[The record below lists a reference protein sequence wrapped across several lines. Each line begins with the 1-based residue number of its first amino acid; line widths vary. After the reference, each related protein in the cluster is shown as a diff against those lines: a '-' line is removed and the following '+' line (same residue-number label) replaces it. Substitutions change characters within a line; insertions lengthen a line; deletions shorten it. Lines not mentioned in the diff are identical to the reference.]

1 MRLKSI
7 KIQNHLKSITV
18 ISIIVPMLLL
28 FIFFISPTFG
38 QQTVKTGGDSES
50 LNAKRQAVII
60 DSVTSALNDI
70 YVFPEVAK
78 KMENLLR
85 KNLKKG
91 IYKKITDLPEFT
103 EQLTKDLQAVSKDKH
118 LRVRALPPKPQGES
132 TQPSPEEERKE
143 RLKRLQYQNFG
154 FKKVELLPG
163 NIGYID
169 FRFFADATLGG
180 ATAIAAMNFLSHA
193 DAIIFDLRQ
202 NGGGSPSMIQLMSS
216 YLFEEPVHLNSFY
229 VRKTDET
236 NQFWTQSWV
245 EGPKMVDIPVFVLT
259 SSYTFSGAEEF
270 TYNLKNMKRG
280 TIIGETTGGGAHPVN
295 GRVFE
300 KLNVS
305 MALPFGRA
313 VNPITGTNWE
323 GTGVEPDIKVPAEQ
337 ALMVARLKAIK
348 NLRKNEQ
355 DETKKQQIDWV
366 LKGLEIEKNPVTI
379 DTGVFKAYEGVYGP
393 RKIWQED
400 GKFYYLREGRQK
412 YELTPMGNDMF
423 LLKDLDYFRI
433 KFKRNKAGAVIEI
446 IGMYDNGRTD
456 STKRN

>member
-1 MRLKSI
+1 MRNKNI
-7 KIQNHLKSITV
+7 KIQNHRISITV
-18 ISIIVPMLLL
+18 ISAIVHMLLL

-38 QQTVKTGGDSES
+38 QQAVKTGGDFET
-50 LNAKRQAVII
+50 LDAERQAVII

-103 EQLTKDLQAVSKDKH
+103 AQLTKDLQSVSKDRH
-118 LRVRALPPKPQGES
+118 LRVRALPPSTQGES
-132 TQPSPEEERKE
+132 KQPSPEEERKE

-180 ATAIAAMNFLSHA
+180 ATAIAAMNFLAHA

-229 VRKTDET
+229 VRKTNET

-245 EGPKMVDIPVFVLT
+245 AGPKMVDMPVFVLT

-295 GRVFE
+295 GRVF
-300 KLNVS
+300 KNLNVS

-323 GTGVEPDIKVPAEQ
+323 GTGVEPDIKVPADQ
-337 ALMVARLKAIK
+337 ALMVARIKAMKKLKK
-348 NLRKNEQ
+348 DEK
-355 DETKKQQIDWV
+355 DETKKQQMDWV

-379 DTGVFKAYEGVYGP
+379 DTEVFKAYESDYGP
-393 RKIWQED
+393 RKIWQEE
-400 GKFYYLREGRQK
+400 GKFYYQREGRQK

-433 KFKRNKAGAVIEI
+433 KFNRNEAGEVIEI

-456 STKRN
+456 SNKRN

>member
-202 NGGGSPSMIQLMSS
+202 NGGGSP
-216 YLFEEPVHLNSFY
+216 
-229 VRKTDET
+229 
-236 NQFWTQSWV
+236 
-245 EGPKMVDIPVFVLT
+245 
-259 SSYTFSGAEEF
+259 
-270 TYNLKNMKRG
+270 
-280 TIIGETTGGGAHPVN
+280 
-295 GRVFE
+295 
-300 KLNVS
+300 
-305 MALPFGRA
+305 
-313 VNPITGTNWE
+313 
-323 GTGVEPDIKVPAEQ
+323 
-337 ALMVARLKAIK
+337 
-348 NLRKNEQ
+348 
-355 DETKKQQIDWV
+355 
-366 LKGLEIEKNPVTI
+366 
-379 DTGVFKAYEGVYGP
+379 
-393 RKIWQED
+393 
-400 GKFYYLREGRQK
+400 
-412 YELTPMGNDMF
+412 
-423 LLKDLDYFRI
+423 
-433 KFKRNKAGAVIEI
+433 
-446 IGMYDNGRTD
+446 
-456 STKRN
+456 